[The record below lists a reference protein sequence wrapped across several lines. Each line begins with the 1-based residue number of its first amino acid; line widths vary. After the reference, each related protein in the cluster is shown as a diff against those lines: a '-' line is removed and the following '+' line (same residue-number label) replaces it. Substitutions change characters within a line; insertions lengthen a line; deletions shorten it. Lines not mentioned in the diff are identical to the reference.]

1 MLTEVRKSKGQSVP
15 KYSQLVEQFRQQ
27 VQSGAL
33 KPGDRLPSYTEMRT
47 QYGVSR
53 PTMDKVLELLES
65 EGAIVREP
73 RRGVF
78 IAEPK
83 RQEKRSIIGFAGFSR
98 DAGKHPYTVHM
109 LEGVYEVA
117 EREDMEILLLGRN
130 AMVEWERVD
139 AILISDTLPNAWLS
153 KLPPGMPHVVL
164 MTDPQVAPSV
174 VADDR
179 RGVYDAVQYL
189 LSLGH
194 RRIGYILSSVD
205 HPINIARVTGY
216 REALQAAGVAPDPQW
231 LRLFPYGIPY
241 TSFLDKGL
249 HVMRQWIQDDWK
261 NLGCTA
267 LLAHNDDTAIG
278 AIQALGEAGFSVPR
292 DVSVIGFDGTE
303 ISQFF
308 SPRLTSVEV
317 PLRNISALGTEML
330 LRQIRQHT
338 TSADIKPEHI
348 VVPTRLVVRESTA
361 PPRS

>member
-1 MLTEVRKSKGQSVP
+1 
-15 KYSQLVEQFRQQ
+15 
-27 VQSGAL
+27 
-33 KPGDRLPSYTEMRT
+33 
-47 QYGVSR
+47 
-53 PTMDKVLELLES
+53 
-65 EGAIVREP
+65 
-73 RRGVF
+73 
-78 IAEPK
+78 
-83 RQEKRSIIGFAGFSR
+83 
-98 DAGKHPYTVHM
+98 M